1 MPHKDLPRARMQ
13 PGKTITLAGS
23 KSLTNRWL
31 MLQRFFPQIILKN
44 EATAQDSEVLR
55 SAFSSDTDIIDIHH
69 AGTAMRFLA
78 AYYATLPPGSHKILR
93 GSERM
98 HQRPIA
104 PLAEAL
110 RQLGATINYLE
121 KEGFPPLEIFGN
133 RPLTSEI
140 TIEAGTSSQFI
151 SAILLSAGNF
161 SGELTLHL
169 KGKITSLPY
178 LEMTLAMLQ
187 RVGFGVEFSQNKIR
201 IRQGKPTPNFPEIQT
216 IESDWSSASYFY
228 SAVAL
233 GGEEITLEKFEHPSL
248 QGDAA
253 VAGIYWKHFGVETIF
268 QPNQQI
274 LLKPGQNTSTEKID
288 LNMNATPDLAQTLC
302 VTAAARQ
309 RHFRFT
315 GLHTLKI
322 KETDRLAAMQQEL
335 EKIGCRTRLTEDSIE
350 SVGYASPLTN
360 PAIATWQDHRMAL
373 AFAPYQFVASL
384 RIENPE
390 VVEKS
395 FPEFW
400 QKWAT
405 LTLL

>member
-1 MPHKDLPRARMQ
+1 MHYKDLPRARMQ
-13 PGKTITLAGS
+13 PGKTISLAGS

-31 MLQRFFPQIILKN
+31 MLQRFFPQITLEN
-44 EATAQDSEVLR
+44 AATAQDSEVLKK
-55 SAFSSDTDIIDIHH
+55 AFSSDSEIIDIHH

-78 AYYATLPPGSHKILR
+78 AYYATLTGSHKILR
-93 GSERM
+93 GSQRM

-104 PLAEAL
+104 PLVEAL

-121 KEGFPPLEIFGN
+121 KDGFPPLEIFGS
-133 RPLTSEI
+133 RPQTSEI
-140 TIEAGTSSQFI
+140 AIEAGTSSQFI

-161 SGELTLHL
+161 PGEITLNL

-187 RVGFGVEFSQNKIR
+187 RVGFGVDFSQNKIHIWR
-201 IRQGKPTPNFPEIQT
+201 EQPAVGFLEIQM

-233 GGEEITLEKFEHPSL
+233 GGQEITLEKFETPSL
-248 QGDAA
+248 QGDSA
-253 VAGIYWKHFGVETIF
+253 VAGIYRECFGIETVF
-268 QPNQQI
+268 KQGQQI
-274 LLKPGQNTSTEKID
+274 LLKPGRETFTEKID
-288 LNMNATPDLAQTLC
+288 LDLNATPDLAQTLC
-302 VTAAARQ
+302 VTAAAHQ

-335 EKIGCRTRLTEDSIE
+335 EKVGCLTRLTEDSIE
-350 SVGYASPLTN
+350 SVKYFQPQDN

-373 AFAPYQFVASL
+373 AFAPYQFVAGL

-400 QKWAT
+400 QKWDT
-405 LTLL
+405 LTLI